1 MKKNIITIGRQLGSG
16 GRTVGKKLADALG
29 IAYYDRELI
38 DEVAKQSGFSAAFI
52 EKTEEKANN
61 NFLYNLGMST
71 GGYFD
76 VISMTGDTAPLS
88 TQVFL
93 AQQKVILSY
102 AQKPCVIVGRCA
114 DYFLRDRD
122 DVLSVFLY
130 ADHEK
135 RVERA
140 VKHYGCDR
148 KKALDLIA
156 KSDKASP
163 AITSPICNPETD
175 DFGTFSVIF
184 WSAFS
189 RRTRRN
195 AHHSPTIG
203 TIAVRMRK
211 MGLTNLISD
220 RAFLPHATG

>member
-156 KSDKASP
+156 KSDKARARHYSDF
-163 AITSPICNPETD
+163 TD
-175 DFGTFSVIF
+175 WEWGDKSHYDLMLNTTTVGGFD
-184 WSAFS
+184 A
-189 RRTRRN
+189 
-195 AHHSPTIG
+195 
-203 TIAVRMRK
+203 AVSIILEAVK
-211 MGLTNLISD
+211 
-220 RAFLPHATG
+220 